1 MFGGEV
7 FSEDEVGKI
16 VLVYPPCLT
25 GYHSLAS
32 SFYPRVIFNWN
43 EEEEILHFSL
53 YLLPNLIQNIEWFS
67 SWDLTENYIQLRAD
81 RARGSY

>member
-16 VLVYPPCLT
+16 VLVYPPRLT
-25 GYHSLAS
+25 GYRSLAS

-43 EEEEILHFSL
+43 EEEENLHFSL
-53 YLLPNLIQNIEWFS
+53 YLLFKILNDFPVETW
-67 SWDLTENYIQLRAD
+67 LRIT
-81 RARGSY
+81 SN